1 MFLIEA
7 FFECVIHGIDS
18 GLAFFIAIHC
28 INIGFLNEK
37 ENEKKGDK
45 NSDDDNF

>member
-1 MFLIEA
+1 MFFVEA

-18 GLAFFIAIHC
+18 GFAFFIAIHS
-28 INIGFLNEK
+28 IDIGFLNEK